1 MARSAMA
8 ARMAASSGTGVLFL
22 SPKSMRISTTGA
34 ASLPLSRQPPAKSG
48 YAAQDSAYKM

>member
-8 ARMAASSGTGVLFL
+8 ARMAASSGTGALFL